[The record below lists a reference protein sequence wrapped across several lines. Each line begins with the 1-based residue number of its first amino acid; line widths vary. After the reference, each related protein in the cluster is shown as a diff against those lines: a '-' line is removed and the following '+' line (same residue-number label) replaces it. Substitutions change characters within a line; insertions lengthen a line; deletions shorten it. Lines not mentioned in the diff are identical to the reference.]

1 MDTRYQVVGGYHVG
15 VIADD
20 HDDAPDRARPWQAV
34 AQITRID
41 TGAQI
46 AEAGSGEW
54 FASREEAVDAALRVG
69 VAKARAIPA
78 GLSGEA
84 KGNPSPGD

>member
-1 MDTRYQVVGGYHVG
+1 METRYEVVGGYHVG
-15 VIADD
+15 VIVDD

-46 AEAGSGEW
+46 AEAGSNAW
-54 FASREEAVDAALRVG
+54 FASREEAVDAALRAG
-69 VAKARAIPA
+69 VAKARAMPA

-84 KGNPSPGD
+84 AGNPSPGA